1 LIIIRFAVPEDEDR
15 EMLCTYI
22 VIKRKIG
29 LIDDA
34 GVDEALETAI
44 E

>member
-1 LIIIRFAVPEDEDR
+1 
-15 EMLCTYI
+15 MLCTYI
-22 VIKRKIG
+22 VVKRKIG

-44 E
+44 EWDG